1 MPDSYVH
8 RRFAAGLADRLTP
21 AARALIAADEACF
34 LVGALGPDPL
44 FAHRFWKPF
53 APDAT
58 RELGGVLHTR
68 DTGAFAGALLQ
79 AAAADM
85 PSARAWALG
94 YLCHVAA
101 DSSIHP
107 YVYALT
113 GIANDRP
120 FRGGHFA
127 LEAAWESL
135 YYHEDHPDRRS
146 PVPPPCR
153 ELAEL
158 PDGARQA
165 IGRVVSAA
173 AAASHGAAVPAGDI
187 ARSIGHMAVL
197 NGLLSSPHGGKL
209 ALARALEALWGQRG
223 ALATHFPPRQLPTDD
238 PLNLTHR
245 TWFSP
250 WEPDRPRSESV
261 PELYRAGEAL
271 AVASL
276 NAAADFFTGAIS
288 LEAAMAIIGNRS
300 LHSGLD
306 SSTGRVE

>member
-8 RRFAAGLADRLTP
+8 RRFAAGLTDRLTP
-21 AARALIAADEACF
+21 AAIALITADEDCF
-34 LVGALGPDPL
+34 LVGSLGPDPL

-53 APDAT
+53 APDST
-58 RELGGVLHTR
+58 RELGSVLHTR
-68 DTGAFAGALLQ
+68 DTGAFAKALLQ
-79 AAAADM
+79 AAADDV
-85 PSARAWALG
+85 PSTRAWALG

-135 YYHEDHPDRRS
+135 YYHQDHPDQRC
-146 PVPPPCR
+146 PVPPPSR
-153 ELAEL
+153 ELADLSE
-158 PDGARQA
+158 GARQA

-173 AAASHGAAVPAGDI
+173 AAVSHGALVPAGDI
-187 ARSIGHMAVL
+187 SQSIGHMATL
-197 NGLLSSPHGGKL
+197 NGLLSSPHGGKH
-209 ALARALEALWGQRG
+209 ALARALEALSGQRG
-223 ALATHFPPRQLPTDD
+223 ALATHFAPRRLPADD
-238 PLNLTHR
+238 PLNLEHR
-245 TWFSP
+245 TWHSP
-250 WEPDRPRSESV
+250 WEPDRARSESV

-271 AVASL
+271 AVSSL
-276 NAAADFFTGAIS
+276 NAAADFFTGAMS
-288 LEAAMAIIGNRS
+288 LEDAMAVIGNRS

-306 SSTGRVE
+306 SSTGRAE